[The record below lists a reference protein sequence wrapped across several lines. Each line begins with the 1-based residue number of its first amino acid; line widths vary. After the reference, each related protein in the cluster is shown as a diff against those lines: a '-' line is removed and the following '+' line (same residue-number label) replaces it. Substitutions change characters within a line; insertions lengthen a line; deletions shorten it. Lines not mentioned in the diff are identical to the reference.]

1 MKRASFADPHYFLS
15 SHDQLETM
23 ISDLAEPNIPTLRIE
38 CRRRRRI
45 HTSCCAAFA
54 QLRPICVSRKE
65 RERENGARESEA
77 DLNCEGGARPSHP
90 LSTPLRASGQ
100 QTFNYE
106 TPLQPNAKEK
116 LVYAF
121 EKLKKKRPH
130 KYIVFIM
137 RREFTVASKS

>member
-1 MKRASFADPHYFLS
+1 MERASFADPHYFLS
-15 SHDQLETM
+15 SHDHLEIM

-38 CRRRRRI
+38 CRRGRRI

-65 RERENGARESEA
+65 REREREREKGARESEA

-100 QTFNYE
+100 QTYYYE
-106 TPLQPNAKEK
+106 TPLQPNAISACFYEIKE
-116 LVYAF
+116 
-121 EKLKKKRPH
+121 EK
-130 KYIVFIM
+130 
-137 RREFTVASKS
+137 AS